1 MSSTKSITARLCNV
15 DVVIVGAGIAG
26 SALALGLAR
35 RGFSVLLLEK
45 TREHHD
51 RVRGESMVP
60 WGVAE
65 ADKLGVLDV
74 LVAAGGHYTPLGL
87 PYGEGVA
94 PEAARARAIDVSKAL
109 PNVQGSMTFSHPKV
123 CQALNDAAQAAGAV
137 VLREVKQVVVTPGTA
152 PRVTFALDTR
162 YCEVS
167 SRVIVGADGRGSI
180 VARQIGAQVQTAP
193 DHHFMAGLVVEDCTA
208 WPEQEFAVGT
218 DGDVTF
224 YVFPQGNGRI
234 RLYLCYGLNQ
244 AHRFAGPGNVRR
256 FLGALRLSSL
266 PHSNA
271 LSSAT
276 AAGPCRG
283 YPNADSWIDIPVAP
297 GVVLIGDA
305 AGHNDPTIGQGL
317 SSAFRDAR
325 TRARSPRRE
334 HRVESRGLQTLCRGA
349 ARANAPAAIDR
360 TAIFHS
366 SLRIYAGS
374 PLATTTG
381 TSTDRRRSEC
391 RATALRRVQGAVWLA
406 RRRIPTAS
414 MGSDFELRQVHESG
428 CGPSRQAA
436 FFAPTVANGAQP
448 TWLDL

>member
-283 YPNADSWIDIPVAP
+283 YPNANSWIDIPVAP

-317 SSAFRDAR
+317 SSAFRDAQLVHEVLVEN
-325 TRARSPRRE
+325 TEWNLEAFKLYVEERRE
-334 HRVESRGLQTLCRGA
+334 RMRRLRLTGQQYSILRCEYTPEAHSRRQRALQRIAADPNVALPLFAVFKGPFGLPDDAYQQ
-349 ARANAPAAIDR
+349 PVWDR
-360 TAIFHS
+360 I
-366 SLRIYAGS
+366 L
-374 PLATTTG
+374 
-381 TSTDRRRSEC
+381 
-391 RATALRRVQGAVWLA
+391 
-406 RRRIPTAS
+406 
-414 MGSDFELRQVHESG
+414 
-428 CGPSRQAA
+428 
-436 FFAPTVANGAQP
+436 N
-448 TWLDL
+448 